1 MIKIYIL
8 IQVLAII
15 ICFVEC
21 LTTTSHITRRIH
33 KTATTALFVRSELEK
48 LDSELEKLD
57 NCRTRTEAE
66 KILKAAL
73 SSDEEDSTRLF
84 ASVKIP
90 KQMSTRPISDAEL
103 ALQTRTI
110 NSKYKITDLVSKV
123 RMCTTES

>member
-33 KTATTALFVRSELEK
+33 KIATTALFVRSELEK

-73 SSDEEDSTRLF
+73 SDEDSTRLF

-90 KQMSTRPISDAEL
+90 KQMSSRPISDAEL